1 MKIYK
6 NRYFLMTLLILTLFC
21 SGCGYSFRADGRPV
35 GIDISSLAIPLI
47 ESTST
52 DRGFEAEFTSILR
65 DEFIGHGR
73 VPLKNANEA
82 DMTLKGSIREINTH
96 PLTFNSTQQ
105 SISGRIYTDER
116 TSSRRLS
123 LKLDVKLIDNKTGK
137 IVWRDNSMAEEES
150 FTVTADP
157 LVNRHNRQE
166 ALKRIARLLS
176 EKVYQKTMERF

>member
-1 MKIYK
+1 MVIWV
-6 NRYFLMTLLILTLFC
+6 FF
-21 SGCGYSFRADGRPV
+21 SGCGYNFSADGRPV

-65 DEFIGHGR
+65 NEFISHGR
-73 VPLKNANEA
+73 VPLKDVDDAR
-82 DMTLKGSIREINTH
+82 MTLKGSIYEINTH
-96 PLTFNSTQQ
+96 PLTYNSTQQ

-116 TSSRRLS
+116 TSSRRLT
-123 LKLDVKLIDNKTGK
+123 LKLSIKLIDNKTGK
-137 IVWRDNSMAEEES
+137 TLWHDNSLAEEES

-157 LVNRHNRQE
+157 LKNRHNRQE
-166 ALKRIARLLS
+166 ALKKIAHLLS